1 MMSLS
6 PHTDSE
12 IFHVTIAKGWLGIA
26 APMLGIL
33 TSFMQDVEWV
43 LRVVALIAGIV
54 VSVLSAA
61 SILKNLYGKKK

>member
-1 MMSLS
+1 MFHLS

-12 IFHVTIAKGWLGIA
+12 VFHVTVAKGWLGIA
-26 APMLGIL
+26 APMLGVV
-33 TSFMQDVEWV
+33 TSMMQDVEWV

-61 SILKNLYGKKK
+61 SIMKNLYEKKK

>member
-1 MMSLS
+1 MFHLS

-12 IFHVTIAKGWLGIA
+12 VFHVTVAKGWLGIA
-26 APMLGIL
+26 APMLGVV
-33 TSFMQDVEWV
+33 TSMMNDVEWV

-61 SILKNLYGKKK
+61 SIMKNLYEKKK